1 MHRRQRGWSPFAHRF
16 DNNDRMTD
24 PSHLVLASGSPRR
37 RVLLRRAGFDF
48 SVVRPD
54 VDETQERGESAAE
67 LVSRLAESK
76 AIAVAQLERGEHRAV
91 LAADTVVAVHGDAL
105 GKPDGPEQAVE
116 MLLGLSDRSHQVITG
131 YCLYAFG
138 PTRLGAGVTATS
150 VRFKGIDRAA
160 AEEYV
165 ATGEPLDKAGAYAI
179 QGLGRRFVAEITG
192 SFTNVM
198 GLPMEDVTPLLVEHG
213 IRRATTGN

>member
-1 MHRRQRGWSPFAHRF
+1 M
-16 DNNDRMTD
+16 
-24 PSHLVLASGSPRR
+24 
-37 RVLLRRAGFDF
+37 
-48 SVVRPD
+48 
-54 VDETQERGESAAE
+54 
-67 LVSRLAESK
+67 
-76 AIAVAQLERGEHRAV
+76 
-91 LAADTVVAVHGDAL
+91 
-105 GKPDGPEQAVE
+105 
-116 MLLGLSDRSHQVITG
+116 
-131 YCLYAFG
+131 
-138 PTRLGAGVTATS
+138 TATS

>member
-1 MHRRQRGWSPFAHRF
+1 
-16 DNNDRMTD
+16 MTD

-54 VDETQERGESAAE
+54 VDETHERGESAAQ

-76 AIAVAQLERGEHRAV
+76 AIAVAQLERGDHRAV
-91 LAADTVVAVHGDAL
+91 LAADTMVAVHDHAL
-105 GKPDGPEQAVE
+105 GKPDGPAQAVE
-116 MLLGLSDRSHQVITG
+116 MLLGLSDRSHEVITG

-138 PTRLGAGVTATS
+138 PTRLGAGVTATA

-179 QGLGRRFVAEITG
+179 QGFGRRFVAEITG

-213 IRRATTGN
+213 IRRATAGK

>member
-1 MHRRQRGWSPFAHRF
+1 
-16 DNNDRMTD
+16 MTD
-24 PSHLVLASGSPRR
+24 PSQLVLASGSPRR

-48 SVVRPD
+48 SVLRPD
-54 VDETQERGESAAE
+54 IDETRERGESAAE

-91 LAADTVVAVHGDAL
+91 LAADTVVAVDGDAL
-105 GKPDGPEQAVE
+105 GKPDGPTQAVE
-116 MLLGLSDRSHQVITG
+116 MLLGLSDRSHEVITG

-138 PTRLGAGVTATS
+138 PNLLGAGVTTTA
-150 VRFKGIDRAA
+150 VRFKPIDRAA
-160 AEEYV
+160 AEDYV
-165 ATGEPLDKAGAYAI
+165 ATGEPMDKAGAYAI
-179 QGLGRRFVAEITG
+179 QGLGRRFVAEISG

-213 IRRATTGN
+213 IRRSTASK